1 MKLLKRILLGSAL
14 LFSLNLLAK
23 DVVAQEME
31 PTLWQDL
38 LPQVETVEDPF
49 AALDPN
55 QLYDLGTIAR
65 YRDAQ
70 KVEGFT
76 PSKESQQEIEALKAN
91 FAKSNIDVDELFV
104 QRETIMQQRTK
115 LATLPNTEL
124 LNKAHR
130 IPGFITPVEMEGT
143 KVTKFFLVPTAGACI
158 HTPPPPPNQIV
169 LVEYPEGI
177 ELVSL
182 QTPVWVEGELF
193 NEAAKANVNYSDGA
207 SNVETV
213 YQMSAQEV
221 ELYQT
226 N

>member
-14 LFSLNLLAK
+14 LFSLN
-23 DVVAQEME
+23 VVAEEME
-31 PTLWQDL
+31 PTFWQDL
-38 LPQVETVEDPF
+38 LPQVDTVEDPF
-49 AALDPN
+49 AALDSN

-70 KVEGFT
+70 KVEGFK
-76 PSKESQQEIEALKAN
+76 PSEASQKEMAQLEEN
-91 FAKSNIDVDELFV
+91 FAKSNIDVDALFV
-104 QRETIMQQRTK
+104 QREKIMQQRTK
-115 LATLPNTEL
+115 LATLPNQGV
-124 LNKAHR
+124 LNKPHR

-193 NEAAKANVNYSDGA
+193 NEATAADVNYSDGA

-221 ELYQT
+221 ELYQM

>member
-1 MKLLKRILLGSAL
+1 
-14 LFSLNLLAK
+14 
-23 DVVAQEME
+23 
-31 PTLWQDL
+31 
-38 LPQVETVEDPF
+38 
-49 AALDPN
+49 
-55 QLYDLGTIAR
+55 
-65 YRDAQ
+65 
-70 KVEGFT
+70 
-76 PSKESQQEIEALKAN
+76 
-91 FAKSNIDVDELFV
+91 
-104 QRETIMQQRTK
+104 
-115 LATLPNTEL
+115 
-124 LNKAHR
+124 
-130 IPGFITPVEMEGT
+130 
-143 KVTKFFLVPTAGACI
+143 KFFLVPTAGACI

>member
-1 MKLLKRILLGSAL
+1 MKFFNQILLGSAL
-14 LFSLNLLAK
+14 LFSLN
-23 DVVAQEME
+23 VVAQEKE

-38 LPQVETVEDPF
+38 LPQVETVNDPF
-49 AALDPN
+49 AELDPN

-70 KVEGFT
+70 KVEGFK
-76 PSKESQQEIEALKAN
+76 PSTESKKEIEQLEAN
-91 FAKSNIDVDELFV
+91 FAKSNIDVDALFV
-104 QRETIMQQRTK
+104 QREVITEQRMK
-115 LATLPNTEL
+115 LATLPNIEV
-124 LNKAHR
+124 LNKEHR

-169 LVEYPEGI
+169 LVEYPQGI

-182 QTPVWVEGELF
+182 QTPVWVEGELV
-193 NEAAKANVNYSDGA
+193 NQAIKADVNYSDGA
-207 SNVETV
+207 SNVQTV
-213 YQMSAQEV
+213 YQMSAQDV
-221 ELYQT
+221 ELYQM